1 MWNFSKFKNKIAL
14 LDGNNKKIYY
24 KDLITYSKKIA
35 KKIRGK
41 SLTLLL
47 VDNSLT
53 SAICYVSLINKK
65 KPILVLNQDIPN
77 KFLSNIVKK
86 YEPENI
92 CVSSKHNS
100 KKIFKN
106 YKSNIKFKEFEF
118 LKLKMKSD
126 FQVKH
131 DIGLLVTTSG
141 STGSVKFVR
150 QTYTNLKFNTLSI
163 INYLKLNDK
172 NITITTLPLSY
183 TFGMSIINTHLK
195 VGSKILITNKSLFEK
210 EFWKLFKNN
219 NINTIYGVPYTFE
232 ILDKLNFFSKN
243 SFNLKLIAQAGGKIS
258 DNLQKKI
265 GNFSNKYNKKFFIMY
280 GQAEATTRISYLPYQ
295 NVLKKIGSIGV
306 PINGGRINLLS
317 NNGIINKKNLLG
329 EIVYEG
335 KNVCMGYAS
344 EKLDINK
351 SDEWKGKIFTGDL
364 AKRDKD
370 GYYFIVGR
378 KKRFAKL
385 YGISVSLDEIENLLK
400 SKFSVADFAVISK
413 LNKILIYTSILK
425 LKEKI
430 INYLIKNVDLNINSF
445 EIIFLKRIPKLVSG
459 KTNYKI
465 LLDNS

>member
-243 SFNLKLIAQAGGKIS
+243 FFNLKLIAQAGGKIS

>member
-24 KDLITYSKKIA
+24 KDLIIYSKKIA
-35 KKIRGK
+35 KKIREK

-53 SAICYVSLINKK
+53 SAICYVSLISKK

-77 KFLSNIVKK
+77 KFLRNIVKK

-92 CVSSKHNS
+92 CVSSKLNS

-106 YKSNIKFKEFEF
+106 YKSNFKFKEFEF

-126 FQVKH
+126 FQVKY

-195 VGSKILITNKSLFEK
+195 VGSKILITNRSLFTK

-232 ILDKLNFFSKN
+232 VLDKLNFFSKN

-258 DNLQKKI
+258 DDLQKKI
-265 GNFSNKYNKKFFIMY
+265 GNYSNKYNKKFFIMY

-306 PINGGRINLLS
+306 PINGGKISLLS
-317 NNGIINKKNLLG
+317 NNGIINKKNSLG

-344 EKLDINK
+344 KKLDINK
-351 SDEWKGKIFTGDL
+351 NDEWKGKIFTGDL

-400 SKFSVADFAVISK
+400 SKFSVSDFAVISK

-445 EIIFLKRIPKLVSG
+445 EIIFLKRIPKLVNG
-459 KTNYKI
+459 KNNYKI

>member
-1 MWNFSKFKNKIAL
+1 M
-14 LDGNNKKIYY
+14 
-24 KDLITYSKKIA
+24 
-35 KKIRGK
+35 
-41 SLTLLL
+41 

-172 NITITTLPLSY
+172 NITITTLPISY

-195 VGSKILITNKSLFEK
+195 VGSKILITNRSLFEK

-232 ILDKLNFFSKN
+232 ILDKLKFFSKN

-258 DNLQKKI
+258 DYLQKKI
-265 GNFSNKYNKKFFIMY
+265 GNYSKKYNKKFFIMY

-306 PINGGRINLLS
+306 PINGGRISLLS
-317 NNGIINKKNLLG
+317 NNGIINKKNSLG

-344 EKLDINK
+344 KKLDINK

-385 YGISVSLDEIENLLK
+385 YGISVNLDEIENLLK
-400 SKFSVADFAVISK
+400 SKFSVSDFAVISK
-413 LNKILIYTSILK
+413 LNKIVVYTSIFK

-430 INYLIKNVDLNINSF
+430 FNYLIKNVDLNINSF
-445 EIIFLKRIPKLVSG
+445 KVIFLKRIPKLVSG
-459 KTNYKI
+459 KNNYKI
-465 LLDNS
+465 LSDNS